1 MKFWI
6 AFLITMILRLS
17 PTITLGNLKGIHIGI
32 YRIHPLEKPT
42 GRTHRHQVLNRPLPY
57 TQLS

>member
-32 YRIHPLEKPT
+32 CRIHPLEKPT
-42 GRTHRHQVLNRPLPY
+42 GHTHRHQVLTRPLPY